1 MIVPVK
7 KVRLLAPQSESER
20 LIKLI
25 QHESKFMLFDHQEE
39 VSLPSELSQHLKR
52 IERGIEEL
60 AKFEKKKFFSF
71 HETTRSDFE
80 KVEEAAEGLLSEIE
94 EYLSL
99 IEQKK
104 ADNLNLTKEIAVLR
118 PYLNLSVATRPLNRL
133 IKTRIAIG
141 YVPRVLFDEFIQEA
155 NDKGHIFE
163 ESSRDE
169 EFVYGAFGYEF
180 VYENQALLLL
190 NSYRFTE
197 QTLPLFDTKLSERL
211 PELNTTLA
219 QNEIVIKEKEMAL
232 KTLSAQVPIL
242 RTYYDYFYNK
252 AIRSQVKIGQTE
264 RVVYLEGWMRED
276 QINSF
281 KASLDKKL
289 EFDFEELSVNA
300 EEMIPTA
307 TKNNV
312 FVQQFESITNM
323 FSVPS
328 PKEIDPNP
336 VMSIWYWIIF
346 GIMMG
351 DIGYGLAMLVFF
363 TLFIKFKRPKGQLRN
378 LAMIFAFSS
387 IPSIIFGVFTG
398 SLFGF
403 TFDLGNVIGSWF
415 GNPSFSLI
423 LLEPVND
430 PLPMLIFS
438 LGLGILHIMTALVL
452 KIFNEARKKDI
463 LSILADGVSW
473 ILILLGASFAAI
485 GLIEST
491 LQVMSTIGLV
501 LAGVGALLIFFLNG
515 RSKKGIIG
523 KALSGLGGLYG
534 VTSYLSDVLSYSRLL
549 ALSLSTAVIAFTMN
563 LLAGMVVGVPIV
575 GILLAIVV
583 YLVGHVFNFVMG
595 LLSAY
600 VHDGRLQY
608 LEFFGKFYEGG
619 GYEFTPFSYKLKYL
633 DAIKENE

>member
-7 KVRLLAPQSESER
+7 KVRLLAPQSEREA

-25 QHESKFMLFDHQEE
+25 QHENKFMLFDHQEE
-39 VSLPSELSQHLKR
+39 VSLPSDLSQHLKR
-52 IERGIEEL
+52 IERGVEEL
-60 AKFEKKKFFSF
+60 SKYEKKKFFSF
-71 HETTRSDFE
+71 HEASRSEFE
-80 KVEEAAEGLLSEIE
+80 KVEHEAERLLNEIDE
-94 EYLSL
+94 NLTL
-99 IEQKK
+99 IEKKK
-104 ADNLNLTKEIAVLR
+104 ADNVGLVKDIASLK
-118 PYLNLSVATRPLNRL
+118 PYLNISVATKALNRL
-133 IKTRIAIG
+133 VKTRIVIG
-141 YVPRVLFDEFIQEA
+141 YIARINFDEFLKEA

-169 EFVYGAFGYEF
+169 EFVYGAFGYEL
-180 VYENQALLLL
+180 VYENQAILLL
-190 NSYRFTE
+190 NSYRFKE
-197 QTLPLFDTKLSERL
+197 QTLPLFDTKLSELL
-211 PELNTTLA
+211 PELNASLA
-219 QNEIVIKEKEMAL
+219 DNEAIIKEKEGAL
-232 KTLSAQVPIL
+232 KALSNKVNVL
-242 RTYYDYFYNK
+242 RTYYDYSYNK
-252 AIRSQVKIGQTE
+252 AVRSQVKTGQTE
-264 RVVYLEGWMRED
+264 RVVYIEGWMRED
-276 QINSF
+276 QIDTF
-281 KASLDKKL
+281 KASLSQKL
-289 EFDFEELSVNA
+289 DYDFEELSVND
-300 EEMIPTA
+300 EELVPTA

-328 PKEIDPNP
+328 HKEIDPNP

-363 TLFIKFKRPKGQLRN
+363 TLFIKYKRPKGQLRN

-387 IPSIIFGVFTG
+387 VPSIIFGIFTG

-403 TFDLGNVIGSWF
+403 TFDLGKVFGSWF
-415 GNPSFSLI
+415 GNPNFSLI
-423 LLEPVND
+423 LLQPVDD

-438 LGLGILHIMTALVL
+438 LGLGILHIITALVM
-452 KIFNEARKKDI
+452 KILNEARKKDI
-463 LSILADGVSW
+463 LAILADGVSW
-473 ILILLGASFAAI
+473 ILILLGAVFAAI
-485 GLIEST
+485 GLMSPT
-491 LQVMSTIGLV
+491 LKIMSTIGLV
-501 LAGVGALLIFFLNG
+501 LAGLGALLILFLNG
-515 RSKKGIIG
+515 RSKKGIISKG
-523 KALSGLGGLYG
+523 LSGLGGLYG

-563 LLAGMVVGVPIV
+563 LLAGMVAGVPIV

-583 YLVGHVFNFVMG
+583 YLIGHVFNFVMG

-619 GYEFTPFSYKLKYL
+619 GYEFAPFAYKFKYL